1 MGIISKGH
9 SPDRQRSG
17 TTVIAAGTKLVGD
30 LALSDSL
37 HIDGRLEGNVRSD
50 GEVSIGQQGLVNGE
64 ITAERILISGQ
75 FEGSITAERL
85 EIATGGRVDGD
96 VTVGELVIESG
107 ARFNGTSHSRQ
118 QEPPRQLGHAR
129 KDAETGQADR
139 PETAGTGESEKA
151 ARSA

>member
-30 LALSDSL
+30 LALSDGL
-37 HIDGRLEGNVRSD
+37 HIDGRLEGKVRSE

-64 ITAERILISGQ
+64 ISAEKILVSGQ
-75 FEGSITAERL
+75 FEGSINAERL

-118 QEPPRQLGHAR
+118 QEPPRRIGHS
-129 KDAETGQADR
+129 KDSSSDDRTAGAETR
-139 PETAGTGESEKA
+139 GTEGKEKA
-151 ARSA
+151 AKSA